1 MAKTLTYSDD
11 IGKVKLEYQIKEG
24 FFIAPKVY
32 MIVMNDD
39 SNKVVVK
46 GLKKEEYTSNQIL
59 NLFKNILTKNDG
71 SLKISI
77 YSHVRRP

>member
-1 MAKTLTYSDD
+1 MLLVETQLHNLSEPFSHGLKKSRWRRHSLISDD
-11 IGKVKLEYQIKEG
+11 IGKFKLEYQIKEG

-46 GLKKEEYTSNQIL
+46 GLKKKSTQAIKY
-59 NLFKNILTKNDG
+59 
-71 SLKISI
+71 
-77 YSHVRRP
+77 